1 MAPAEEADPE
11 AAPNPA
17 SDTHSIASEG
27 GAISIMPLAL
37 ANKIAAGEVVQRPA
51 SAVKEL
57 VENALDAG
65 ATRIDIVLQDAG
77 STLIQI
83 TDNGFGMTER
93 DARLAVKR
101 HATSK
106 IRTVE
111 DLEAIS
117 TLGFRGEALASIASV
132 SHFELRTGRNDS
144 DPAVAIKYEGGEEV
158 DILPAPPMQGTSI
171 AVRNLYFNVPARRN
185 FLKRPQTELKHV
197 LDAVQV
203 LALSNPSVAFT
214 LEHDGNA
221 LLTLDAE
228 PEEAGARRY
237 AARAAALFPVGS
249 SEAFIAVDESTSYL
263 GVRGFLGTP
272 DAARRT
278 RGLQFL
284 FVNGRWVKHRYLEHA
299 VLAAYEYLLPEGSF
313 PFFTLFLDIDPR
325 HVDVNVHPT
334 KSEVKFDDE
343 RGVYGMLRAVVGR
356 ALGTSLQSPDF
367 SASRPVGGFTL
378 DLDEHPGHG
387 PRPTSSGGSWAGPP
401 AGSSRPNA
409 KDLLSGQDMAGSWP
423 TSTGRTR
430 PSGNVAEASRSLY
443 EGASGSGSATV
454 PAGAMARP
462 TGQAGGLGEEGLLW
476 QLHDTYILTQIL
488 SGLVIIDQQMAHER
502 ILYEQAKDCLKD
514 GFGLSQQLLFPRTIE
529 FSASEFALLKDLMED
544 LAKLGFD
551 IEPFGGNSVIVRG
564 VPADISTGD
573 ERSVLD
579 EIVDQYRAF
588 ERVEGL
594 TGRENLARSMAR
606 RGAVRAGIKLSP
618 KEMRSLIDQLFQC
631 QTPYVSP
638 DGRPTMI
645 RLSGNEL
652 RERFDRR

>member
-1 MAPAEEADPE
+1 MEDGSVADR
-11 AAPNPA
+11 
-17 SDTHSIASEG
+17 IR
-27 GAISIMPLAL
+27 IMPIAL

-57 VENALDAG
+57 MENALDAG
-65 ATRIDIVLQDAG
+65 ATRIDVVLQDAG

-83 TDNGFGMTER
+83 SDDGSGMTEN
-93 DARLAVKR
+93 DARMAVKR

-111 DLEAIS
+111 DLESIA

-132 SHFELRTGRNDS
+132 SHFEMRTGTDAET
-144 DPAVAIKYEGGEEV
+144 PAILLKFEGGEEV
-158 DILPAPPMQGTSI
+158 DARPAPPLKGTTIS
-171 AVRNLYFNVPARRN
+171 VRNLYFNVPARRN
-185 FLKRPQTELKHV
+185 FLKRPQTELKHI

-203 LALSNPSVAFT
+203 LAMAHPEVAFS
-214 LEHDGNA
+214 LEHDGNMLLTAQAESGDPMDATAARLAA
-221 LLTLDAE
+221 LL
-228 PEEAGARRY
+228 PIGEADSLIRVA
-237 AARAAALFPVGS
+237 
-249 SEAFIAVDESTSYL
+249 ESTSYL
-263 GVRGFLGTP
+263 AVQGFLGHP
-272 DAARRT
+272 DSARRS

-299 VLAAYEYLLPEGSF
+299 VHAAYEYLLPEGSY
-313 PFFTLFLDIDPR
+313 PFFALFLDIDPR

-356 ALGTSLQSPDF
+356 ALGTTLGSPDF
-367 SASRPVGGFTL
+367 SRAKPLGGLSL
-378 DLDEHPGHG
+378 DLGGHSAQDEHPGRGVPGGG
-387 PRPTSSGGSWAGPP
+387 PRGGHPALDALFGGLGGAPSRSSDSD
-401 AGSSRPNA
+401 R
-409 KDLLSGQDMAGSWP
+409 
-423 TSTGRTR
+423 
-430 PSGNVAEASRSLY
+430 VADASRSLY
-443 EGASGSGSATV
+443 QGVREDGAQRTQTVQAGSAAPTSTS
-454 PAGAMARP
+454 AG
-462 TGQAGGLGEEGLLW
+462 GGLGEEGLLW

-502 ILYEQAKDCLKD
+502 ILYEQAKACLKD

-529 FSASEFALLKDLMED
+529 FSASEFALLEDLLPD

-594 TGRENLARSMAR
+594 EGRENLARSMAR
-606 RGAVRAGIKLSP
+606 RGAVRAGIALSP
-618 KEMRSLIDQLFQC
+618 REMRSLIDQLFQC
-631 QTPYVSP
+631 DSPYVSP

-645 RLSGNEL
+645 RMSGNEL
-652 RERFDRR
+652 RERFDKK

>member
-1 MAPAEEADPE
+1 MNAPVEETQKAVQNEENEPTDR
-11 AAPNPA
+11 
-17 SDTHSIASEG
+17 IR
-27 GAISIMPLAL
+27 IMPLSL

-57 VENALDAG
+57 IENAIDAG
-65 ATRIDIVLQDAG
+65 SSRIDIVLKDAG

-83 TDNGFGMTER
+83 SDDGSGMSEN
-93 DARLAVKR
+93 DARMAVKR

-111 DLEAIS
+111 DLDTIA

-132 SHFELRTGRNDS
+132 SHVELRTGTDTVQ
-144 DPAVAIKYEGGEEV
+144 PAIRLRFEGGVEV
-158 DILPAPPMQGTSI
+158 DARPAPPLKGTVMS
-171 AVRNLYFNVPARRN
+171 VRNLYYNVPARRN
-185 FLKRPQTELKHV
+185 FLKRPQTELKHI

-203 LALSNPSVAFT
+203 LAMANPAVAFS
-214 LEHDGNA
+214 LEHDGNM
-221 LLTLDAE
+221 LLTSDAE
-228 PEEAGARRY
+228 RGDLMDAT
-237 AARAAALFPVGS
+237 AARLADLLPIGEPDDLIHVA
-249 SEAFIAVDESTSYL
+249 ESTSYL
-263 GVRGFLGTP
+263 SVKGFLGHP
-272 DAARRT
+272 DSARRS

-299 VLAAYEYLLPEGSF
+299 VHAAYEYLLPEGVF
-313 PFFTLFLDIDPR
+313 PFFALFLTIDPR

-356 ALGTSLQSPDF
+356 ALGTTLGSPDF
-367 SASRPVGGFTL
+367 SRAKPLGGL
-378 DLDEHPGHG
+378 NMELSAAARDEHPGHG
-387 PRPTSSGGSWAGPP
+387 SSGERSSSGHPALDALFGGTRAASPRPPGSDRVADVSQALYQGLRGQGTPRTETVQ
-401 AGSSRPNA
+401 AGS
-409 KDLLSGQDMAGSWP
+409 
-423 TSTGRTR
+423 
-430 PSGNVAEASRSLY
+430 ASP
-443 EGASGSGSATV
+443 ASANTAS
-454 PAGAMARP
+454 
-462 TGQAGGLGEEGLLW
+462 GLGEEGLLW

-502 ILYEQAKDCLKD
+502 ILYEQAKACLKD

-529 FSASEFALLKDLMED
+529 FSASEYALLVELLPD

-551 IEPFGGNSVIVRG
+551 IEAFGANSVIVRG

-579 EIVDQYRAF
+579 EIVDQYRVF

-594 TGRENLARSMAR
+594 EGRENLARSMAR
-606 RGAVRAGIKLSP
+606 RGAVRAGIVLSP
-618 KEMRSLIDQLFQC
+618 REMRSLIDQLFQC
-631 QTPYVSP
+631 ESPYVSP

-645 RLSGNEL
+645 RMSGNEL
-652 RERFDRR
+652 RERFDRK

>member
-1 MAPAEEADPE
+1 MNVPVEETKQ
-11 AAPNPA
+11 AAGNG
-17 SDTHSIASEG
+17 EG
-27 GAISIMPLAL
+27 EYKDRIRIMPLAL

-57 VENALDAG
+57 IENALDAD
-65 ATRIDIVLQDAG
+65 ASRVDIVLQDAG

-83 TDNGFGMTER
+83 SDDGSGMTEN

-106 IRTVE
+106 IQSVE
-111 DLEAIS
+111 DLDTIS

-132 SHFELRTGRNDS
+132 SHFELRTGTSAEN
-144 DPAVAIKYEGGEEV
+144 PAVQLRFEGGEEV
-158 DILPAPPMQGTSI
+158 DARPAPPLKGTSVS
-171 AVRNLYFNVPARRN
+171 VRNLYFNVPARRN
-185 FLKRPQTELKHV
+185 FLKRPQTELKHI

-203 LALSNPSVAFT
+203 LAMAHPDVAFS
-214 LEHDGNA
+214 LAHDGNMLLTVEAESGDAMDQTSARLA
-221 LLTLDAE
+221 LLL
-228 PEEAGARRY
+228 PI
-237 AARAAALFPVGS
+237 GS
-249 SEAFIAVDESTSYL
+249 ADDLIRVSESTSYMS
-263 GVRGFLGTP
+263 VSGFLGHP
-272 DAARRT
+272 DIARRS

-299 VLAAYEYLLPEGSF
+299 VHAAYEYLLPEGSY
-313 PFFTLFLDIDPR
+313 PFFALFLDIDPR

-356 ALGTSLQSPDF
+356 SLGTTLGSPDF
-367 SASRPVGGFTL
+367 SKAKPLSGL
-378 DLDEHPGHG
+378 DLDLGSGSAGDEHPGRQAPSG
-387 PRPTSSGGSWAGPP
+387 VTRPGGSLGNSPGGNPALDALLGGFGGSRGEKPP
-401 AGSSRPNA
+401 LDR
-409 KDLLSGQDMAGSWP
+409 
-423 TSTGRTR
+423 
-430 PSGNVAEASRSLY
+430 VADASRSLY
-443 EGASGSGSATV
+443 EGVKRTETV
-454 PAGAMARP
+454 PAGAAAP
-462 TGQAGGLGEEGLLW
+462 ASAKAASGLGEEGLLW

-502 ILYEQAKDCLKD
+502 ILYEQAKACLKD

-529 FSASEFALLKDLMED
+529 FSASEFALLEDLLPD

-564 VPADISTGD
+564 VPADIATGD

-588 ERVEGL
+588 ERVERL
-594 TGRENLARSMAR
+594 SGRENLARSMAR
-606 RGAVRAGIKLSP
+606 RGAVRAGIKLSAR
-618 KEMRSLIDQLFQC
+618 EMRSLIDQLFQC
-631 QTPYVSP
+631 DSPYVSP

-652 RERFDRR
+652 RERFDKK

>member
-1 MAPAEEADPE
+1 MNAPVEETQKAVQNEENEPTDR
-11 AAPNPA
+11 
-17 SDTHSIASEG
+17 IR
-27 GAISIMPLAL
+27 IMPLSL

-57 VENALDAG
+57 IENAIDAG
-65 ATRIDIVLQDAG
+65 SSRIDIVLKDAG

-83 TDNGFGMTER
+83 SDDGSGMSEN
-93 DARLAVKR
+93 DARMAVKR

-111 DLEAIS
+111 DLDTIA

-132 SHFELRTGRNDS
+132 SHVELRTGTDTVQ
-144 DPAVAIKYEGGEEV
+144 PAVRLRFEGGAEV
-158 DILPAPPMQGTSI
+158 DARPAPPLKGTVMS
-171 AVRNLYFNVPARRN
+171 VRNLYYNVPARRN
-185 FLKRPQTELKHV
+185 FLKRPQTELKHI

-203 LALSNPSVAFT
+203 LAMANPAVAFS
-214 LEHDGNA
+214 LEHDGNM
-221 LLTLDAE
+221 LLTSDAE
-228 PEEAGARRY
+228 RGDLMDAT
-237 AARAAALFPVGS
+237 AARLADLLPIGEPADLIYVA
-249 SEAFIAVDESTSYL
+249 ESTSYL
-263 GVRGFLGTP
+263 SVKGFLGHP
-272 DAARRT
+272 DGARRS

-299 VLAAYEYLLPEGSF
+299 VHAAYEYLLPEGAF
-313 PFFTLFLDIDPR
+313 PFFALFLTIDPR

-356 ALGTSLQSPDF
+356 ALGTTLGSPDF
-367 SASRPVGGFTL
+367 SRAKPLGGL
-378 DLDEHPGHG
+378 NMDLSAAAQDEHPGHG
-387 PRPTSSGGSWAGPP
+387 SSGGQSSSGHPALDALFGGTS
-401 AGSSRPNA
+401 AGSPRPPGSDRVA
-409 KDLLSGQDMAGSWP
+409 DVSQSLYQGLRDQGTPRTETVQAGS
-423 TSTGRTR
+423 
-430 PSGNVAEASRSLY
+430 ASP
-443 EGASGSGSATV
+443 ASANTAS
-454 PAGAMARP
+454 
-462 TGQAGGLGEEGLLW
+462 GLGEEGLLW

-502 ILYEQAKDCLKD
+502 ILYEQAKACLKD

-529 FSASEFALLKDLMED
+529 FSASEYALLVELLPD

-551 IEPFGGNSVIVRG
+551 IEAFGANSVIVRG
-564 VPADISTGD
+564 VPADISAGD

-594 TGRENLARSMAR
+594 EGRENLARSMAR
-606 RGAVRAGIKLSP
+606 RGAVRAGIVLSP
-618 KEMRSLIDQLFQC
+618 REMRSLIDQLFQC
-631 QTPYVSP
+631 ESPYVSP

-645 RLSGNEL
+645 RMSGNEL
-652 RERFDRR
+652 RERFDRK

>member
-1 MAPAEEADPE
+1 MNAPVEETQKAVQNE
-11 AAPNPA
+11 
-17 SDTHSIASEG
+17 EG
-27 GAISIMPLAL
+27 ESTDRIRIMPISL

-57 VENALDAG
+57 VENAIDAG
-65 ATRIDIVLQDAG
+65 SSRIDIVLRDAG

-83 TDNGFGMTER
+83 SDDGCGMSGN
-93 DARLAVKR
+93 DARMAVKR

-106 IRTVE
+106 IRTVD
-111 DLEAIS
+111 DLDTIA

-132 SHFELRTGRNDS
+132 SHVELRTGTDAVQ
-144 DPAVAIKYEGGEEV
+144 PAIALRFEGGEEV
-158 DILPAPPMQGTSI
+158 DARPAPPLKGTVLS
-171 AVRNLYFNVPARRN
+171 VRNLYYNVPARRN
-185 FLKRPQTELKHV
+185 FLKRPQTELKHI

-203 LALSNPSVAFT
+203 LAMANPAVAFS
-214 LEHDGNA
+214 LEHDGNM
-221 LLTLDAE
+221 LLTADAE
-228 PEEAGARRY
+228 RGDVMDATAVRLADLLPIGDPD
-237 AARAAALFPVGS
+237 ALIHV
-249 SEAFIAVDESTSYL
+249 AESTSYL
-263 GVRGFLGTP
+263 SVQGFLGHP
-272 DAARRT
+272 DSARRS

-299 VLAAYEYLLPEGSF
+299 VHAAYEYLLPEGAF
-313 PFFTLFLDIDPR
+313 PFFALFLNIDPR

-356 ALGTSLQSPDF
+356 ALGTTLGSPDF
-367 SASRPVGGFTL
+367 SRATPLGGLNL
-378 DLDEHPGHG
+378 DLSAAARDEHPGHG
-387 PRPTSSGGSWAGPP
+387 SSRGGSSSGHPALDALFGGTSAGSPRPPSSDRVADASQALYQGLRDEGTP
-401 AGSSRPNA
+401 
-409 KDLLSGQDMAGSWP
+409 
-423 TSTGRTR
+423 RT
-430 PSGNVAEASRSLY
+430 E
-443 EGASGSGSATV
+443 TV
-454 PAGAMARP
+454 PAGSASPASAN
-462 TGQAGGLGEEGLLW
+462 TASGLGEEGLLW

-502 ILYEQAKDCLKD
+502 ILYEQAKACLKD

-529 FSASEFALLKDLMED
+529 FSASEYALLVELLPD

-551 IEPFGGNSVIVRG
+551 IEASGTNSVIVRG

-594 TGRENLARSMAR
+594 EGRENLARSMAR
-606 RGAVRAGIKLSP
+606 RGAVRAGIVLSP
-618 KEMRSLIDQLFQC
+618 REMRSLIDQLFQC
-631 QTPYVSP
+631 ESPYVSP

-645 RLSGNEL
+645 RMSGNEL
-652 RERFDRR
+652 RERFDRK

>member
-1 MAPAEEADPE
+1 MNAPVEQTEQAE
-11 AAPNPA
+11 
-17 SDTHSIASEG
+17 SFGEG
-27 GAISIMPLAL
+27 ETVDRIQLMPLAL

-57 VENALDAG
+57 LENALDAG
-65 ATRIDIVLQDAG
+65 ASRVDIILQDAG
-77 STLIQI
+77 STLIQVS
-83 TDNGFGMTER
+83 DDGSGMTEN
-93 DARLAVKR
+93 DARMAIKR

-106 IRTVE
+106 IRSVE

-132 SHFELRTGRNDS
+132 SHFELRTGRDDTS
-144 DPAVAIKYEGGEEV
+144 PAIQLRYEGGEEV
-158 DILPAPPMQGTSI
+158 DARPAPPIRGTSI

-185 FLKRPQTELKHV
+185 FLKRPQTELKHI

-203 LALSNPSVAFT
+203 LALAHPDVAFT

-221 LLTLDAE
+221 LLAVEAE
-228 PEEAGARRY
+228 IGTSDQQT
-237 AARAAALFPVGS
+237 AARLAALLPVGS
-249 SEAFIAVDESTSYL
+249 PESFIRVDESTSYL
-263 GVRGFLGTP
+263 AVQGFLGHP

-284 FVNGRWVKHRYLEHA
+284 FVNGRWVKNRYLEHA
-299 VLAAYEYLLPEGSF
+299 VHAAYEYLLPEGAY
-313 PFFTLFLDIDPR
+313 PFFVLFLQIDPR

-343 RGVYGMLRAVVGR
+343 RGVYGMLRAVVGK
-356 ALGTSLQSPDF
+356 ALGTTLGSPDF
-367 SASRPVGGFTL
+367 SRAKPMTGLDLGFTAL
-378 DLDEHPGHG
+378 SASDEHPGRG
-387 PRPTSSGGSWAGPP
+387 VPTSGSGQPMQGGNPALDALFGGSGGGSRSATPGLPP
-401 AGSSRPNA
+401 TDR
-409 KDLLSGQDMAGSWP
+409 
-423 TSTGRTR
+423 
-430 PSGNVAEASRSLY
+430 VADASRSLY
-443 EGASGSGSATV
+443 EGARRSETLAAGSSGPATNK
-454 PAGAMARP
+454 AAS
-462 TGQAGGLGEEGLLW
+462 GLGEEGLLW

-502 ILYEQAKDCLKD
+502 ILYEQAKACLKD

-529 FSASEFALLKDLMED
+529 FSASEYALLEALMPD

-564 VPADISTGD
+564 VPADISAGD

-594 TGRENLARSMAR
+594 SGRENLARSMAR
-606 RGAVRAGIKLSP
+606 RGAVRAGIPLSSR
-618 KEMRSLIDQLFQC
+618 EMRALIDQLFQC
-631 QTPYVSP
+631 ESPYVSP

-645 RLSGNEL
+645 RMSGNEL
-652 RERFDRR
+652 RERFDRK

>member
-1 MAPAEEADPE
+1 MNAPVEETQKAVQNEENEPTDR
-11 AAPNPA
+11 
-17 SDTHSIASEG
+17 IR
-27 GAISIMPLAL
+27 IMPLSL

-57 VENALDAG
+57 IENAIDAG
-65 ATRIDIVLQDAG
+65 SSRIDIVLKDAG

-83 TDNGFGMTER
+83 SDDGSGMSEN
-93 DARLAVKR
+93 DARMAVKR

-111 DLEAIS
+111 DLDTIT

-132 SHFELRTGRNDS
+132 SHVELRTGTDTVQ
-144 DPAVAIKYEGGEEV
+144 PAVRLRFEGGAEV
-158 DILPAPPMQGTSI
+158 DARPAPPLKGTVMS
-171 AVRNLYFNVPARRN
+171 VRNLYYNVPARRN
-185 FLKRPQTELKHV
+185 FLKRPQTELKHI

-203 LALSNPSVAFT
+203 LAMANPAVAFS
-214 LEHDGNA
+214 LEHDGNM
-221 LLTLDAE
+221 LLTADAE
-228 PEEAGARRY
+228 RGDVMDATATRLADLLPIGEPDDLIHVA
-237 AARAAALFPVGS
+237 
-249 SEAFIAVDESTSYL
+249 ESTSYL
-263 GVRGFLGTP
+263 AVQGFLGHP
-272 DAARRT
+272 DSARRS

-299 VLAAYEYLLPEGSF
+299 VHAAYEYLLPEGAY
-313 PFFTLFLDIDPR
+313 PFFALFLTIDPR

-356 ALGTSLQSPDF
+356 ALGTTLGSPDF
-367 SASRPVGGFTL
+367 SRAKPLGGL
-378 DLDEHPGHG
+378 NMDLSAAARDEHPGHG
-387 PRPTSSGGSWAGPP
+387 SSGGRSSSGHPALDALFGGTS
-401 AGSSRPNA
+401 AGSPRPPGSDRVA
-409 KDLLSGQDMAGSWP
+409 DVSQALYQGLRDQGTPRTETVQAGS
-423 TSTGRTR
+423 
-430 PSGNVAEASRSLY
+430 ASP
-443 EGASGSGSATV
+443 ASANTAS
-454 PAGAMARP
+454 
-462 TGQAGGLGEEGLLW
+462 GLGEEGLLW

-502 ILYEQAKDCLKD
+502 ILYEQAKACLKD

-529 FSASEFALLKDLMED
+529 FSASEYALLVELLPD

-551 IEPFGGNSVIVRG
+551 VEAFGANSVIVRG

-594 TGRENLARSMAR
+594 EGRENLARSMAR
-606 RGAVRAGIKLSP
+606 RGAVRAGIVLSP
-618 KEMRSLIDQLFQC
+618 REMRSLIDQLFQC
-631 QTPYVSP
+631 ESPYVSP

-645 RLSGNEL
+645 RMSGNEL
-652 RERFDRR
+652 RERFDRK